1 MSGVFA
7 VLLAVFIKLVNMSI
21 AAGWLILAVIAMRF
35 FLKKAPK
42 WVSCMLW
49 ALVAVKL
56 VCPFSFESAWSLIP
70 SGETVKTPAHHLYI
84 QSGINMI
91 DTAANGYFGGHY
103 AEGVTVWP
111 REMLANPVNILAVI
125 WASGAVI
132 LLAYALI
139 SCLGLRKSVGASII
153 VKENIMRCDEVK
165 SPFILGL
172 IKPVIYVPSAMDEET
187 MALVVRHEMAHLARR
202 DHWWKL
208 LGYLLLTVYWF
219 HPLVWGGY
227 ILFCRDLEMACDE
240 KVIRSMDNA
249 GRAAYSQALLDCSFS
264 RRTVSVCPLAFG
276 EVGVKK
282 RVTSVLRYKKPARWI
297 VITAA
302 VICFAVAV
310 CFLTNPKA
318 YDQYDI
324 KGAIVAVCHY
334 EDLGEDTG
342 FGKYMDTKLAQSLMD
357 SIVPRRNIDKAYYGV
372 KTKLLKKETSPR
384 GIEMTYQVIRKF
396 RYENAD
402 FDTTISEEVHIVYDC
417 NRKLITD
424 FRFLYPNR

>member
-7 VLLAVFIKLVNMSI
+7 ALFAVFVKLVNMSI
-21 AAGWLILAVIAMRF
+21 AAGWLILVVIAARF
-35 FLKKAPK
+35 LLQKAPK
-42 WVSCMLW
+42 WIACTLW
-49 ALVAVKL
+49 SLAAVKL
-56 VCPFSFESAWSLIP
+56 VCPFSLESAWSLIP
-70 SGETVKTPAHHLYI
+70 SGETVKTPAHRLYI
-84 QSGINMI
+84 QSGINAI
-91 DTAANGYFGGHY
+91 DNAVNGYFVGRY

-111 REMLANPVNILAVI
+111 REMLTNPVNILAVI
-125 WASGAVI
+125 WVI
-132 LLAYALI
+132 GVVVLLAYALI
-139 SCLGLRKSVGASII
+139 SCIKLKKSVAASIEAKDN
-153 VKENIMRCDEVK
+153 VMRCDEVR
-165 SPFILGL
+165 SPFIFG
-172 IKPVIYVPSAMDEET
+172 IIRPVIYVPSAMDEET
-187 MALVVRHEMAHLARR
+187 MALVVRHEKAHLARR

-219 HPLVWGGY
+219 HPLVWVGY
-227 ILFCRDLEMACDE
+227 ILFCRDMEMACDE
-240 KVIRSMDNA
+240 RVIHSMDNV
-249 GRAAYSQALLDCSFS
+249 GRAAYSQALLDCSS
-264 RRTVSVCPLAFG
+264 SKRTVSVCPLAFG

-310 CFLTNPKA
+310 CFLTNPKG
-318 YDQYDI
+318 YNLYDI
-324 KGAIVAVCHY
+324 KSAVVAVCHY

-342 FGKYMDTKLAQSLMD
+342 FGKYMDTRLAQSLMAGI
-357 SIVPRRNIDKAYYGV
+357 SPRRNIDKAYYGV

-417 NRKLITD
+417 DRKLITD
-424 FRFLYPNR
+424 FRFLHPGG